1 MKKLL
6 LFLLILVAQTSLFAQ
21 KYFPEGTKW
30 TEIRLD
36 TTKNDSWYS
45 REGDEWIPNYES
57 VEYWVKGEYVWQSEI
72 TDANLAYKCVYTNST
87 ESADSLTLFIKEN
100 EYGGVAA
107 TVPVFQN
114 YKINE
119 KIINGPPPYH
129 GIAYEFD
136 GWNVGTT
143 LDYQIIVG
151 ANIPS
156 NPAYGVG
163 CYGTIEE
170 IKEGYFGGTRPL
182 KYVDVDKGRIIHGIG
197 VTEWD
202 DGECLFGPVFPYGA
216 YWFFQ
221 ESTEDH
227 WVERHYRSML
237 VHFERDGEVLYDV
250 WPDKTDGIKNVG
262 QTNHA
267 TSVSQASTYY
277 DLQGRPL
284 PKPHGKGI
292 YIRQGRKVVK

>member
-1 MKKLL
+1 MEELPL
-6 LFLLILVAQTSLFAQ
+6 QFP
-21 KYFPEGTKW
+21 YFR
-30 TEIRLD
+30 I
-36 TTKNDSWYS
+36 
-45 REGDEWIPNYES
+45 
-57 VEYWVKGEYVWQSEI
+57 
-72 TDANLAYKCVYTNST
+72 
-87 ESADSLTLFIKEN
+87 
-100 EYGGVAA
+100 
-107 TVPVFQN
+107 
-114 YKINE
+114 INE

-250 WPDKTDGIKNVG
+250 WPDKTDGIKNVENPRPTISNA
-262 QTNHA
+262 Q
-267 TSVSQASTYY
+267 SSIYY
-277 DLQGRPL
+277 DLSGRHIT
-284 PKPHGKGI
+284 KPTKGG
-292 YIRQGRKVVK
+292 YIWKGRKVVR

>member
-1 MKKLL
+1 MKKIH
-6 LFLLILVAQTSLFAQ
+6 LFLLMFVAQTSLFAQ

-36 TTKNDSWYS
+36 TLKYDTWYS
-45 REGDEWIPNYES
+45 RQGDEWIPNFET
-57 VEYWVKGEYVWQSEI
+57 VEYWVKGEYVWQSEV
-72 TDANLAYKCVYTNST
+72 TDACQMFKCVYTNGT
-87 ESADSLTLFIKEN
+87 DSADSLALLIRKHEN
-100 EYGGVAA
+100 GEVRV
-107 TVPVFQN
+107 TVPAFI
-114 YKINE
+114 YNE
-119 KIINGPPPYH
+119 IVPVYNGAVPVP
-129 GIAYEFD
+129 GAAYGFD
-136 GWNVGTT
+136 NWRVGLTME
-143 LDYQIIVG
+143 YQSIVG

-156 NPAYGVG
+156 NPPYGVG

-262 QTNHA
+262 QTHPEI
-267 TSVSQASTYY
+267 SVSQPSTYY
-277 DLQGRPL
+277 DLSGRRITQPT
-284 PKPHGKGI
+284 KGI